1 MAKIRIG
8 ETTKQGIYKNVVLN
22 IGREVK
28 VGIGYVTDT
37 RLEQS
42 YLKTLEMLESTI
54 IRGDDVSSD
63 LWQRINRL
71 PINLQNKLVRKN
83 LIVRREDGPTLAST
97 ADEFLAEKLLTGDP
111 RTVRNYK
118 NTLNKGLLLTLIGI
132 GRSKPSRPTT

>member
-8 ETTKQGIYKNVVLN
+8 ATTKQGIYKNVVLN

-42 YLKTLEMLESTI
+42 YLNTLEMLESTI

-71 PINLQNKLVRKN
+71 PVNLQNKLVRKN
-83 LIVRREDGPTLAST
+83 LIVRRED
-97 ADEFLAEKLLTGDP
+97 
-111 RTVRNYK
+111 
-118 NTLNKGLLLTLIGI
+118 
-132 GRSKPSRPTT
+132 

>member
-8 ETTKQGIYKNVVLN
+8 ATTKQGIYKNVVLN

-42 YLKTLEMLESTI
+42 YLNTLEMLESTI

-63 LWQRINRL
+63 LLQRINRL
-71 PINLQNKLVRKN
+71 PVNLQNKLVRKN
-83 LIVRREDGPTLAST
+83 LIVRRED
-97 ADEFLAEKLLTGDP
+97 
-111 RTVRNYK
+111 
-118 NTLNKGLLLTLIGI
+118 
-132 GRSKPSRPTT
+132 